1 MQGWFG
7 GQEMAGALVDV
18 LFGDTDPSG
27 RLPTT
32 VPVRMEHNPSFGN
45 FPGENAEVRY
55 GESIFVGYRWY
66 DARKLPVRFPFGHG
80 LSYSTF
86 EIGAPAIT
94 HGPSM
99 RVDVPVTNTGTR
111 RGAEVVQCYVAP
123 SESMLVRPPKE
134 LKAYAKVWLAP
145 GETKTVTLELDNR
158 AFSYWDPGAA
168 DWPELADRRA
178 RRERDG
184 AARERPAHR
193 RRVGDRA
200 RRLRHRHRPIGDRPR
215 PSGHGEHRGMTPL
228 GARSV
233 SLRLY
238 PHLDL
243 GATAVVEELRAQ
255 AALAAATGFDGV
267 MTSEHHGGF
276 AGYLPNPLQAAGWC
290 LEAMSSG
297 WAAAC
302 PLLLPLRPAAL
313 VAEEVAWLAARFPG
327 RVGVGVAAGALPADF
342 EIMETNLDD
351 LTARFASGL
360 SEMTRLLTDGDP
372 GGPLAGD
379 PAIAACAQKPVPVVS
394 AASSVTAAR
403 RAAQVGAGLLFDSL
417 STVDRCRT
425 LSDAYRAAG
434 GTAPCIL
441 IRRAWIGEAPRADM
455 DAQVGVYRSY
465 APGGAQQHWGG
476 DEQIAGTPAEVAA
489 GLVAV
494 LERAGAD
501 ALNVRVH
508 FPGVPPDVIREQIE
522 RLGRDVVGLVKEA
535 L

>member
-1 MQGWFG
+1 
-7 GQEMAGALVDV
+7 
-18 LFGDTDPSG
+18 
-27 RLPTT
+27 
-32 VPVRMEHNPSFGN
+32 
-45 FPGENAEVRY
+45 
-55 GESIFVGYRWY
+55 
-66 DARKLPVRFPFGHG
+66 
-80 LSYSTF
+80 
-86 EIGAPAIT
+86 
-94 HGPSM
+94 
-99 RVDVPVTNTGTR
+99 
-111 RGAEVVQCYVAP
+111 
-123 SESMLVRPPKE
+123 
-134 LKAYAKVWLAP
+134 
-145 GETKTVTLELDNR
+145 
-158 AFSYWDPGAA
+158 
-168 DWPELADRRA
+168 
-178 RRERDG
+178 
-184 AARERPAHR
+184 
-193 RRVGDRA
+193 
-200 RRLRHRHRPIGDRPR
+200 
-215 PSGHGEHRGMTPL
+215 MTPL

-243 GATAVVEELRAQ
+243 GATAIVEELRAQ
-255 AALAAATGFDGV
+255 AALAAAIGFDGV

-276 AGYLPNPLQAAGWC
+276 VGYLPNPLQAAGWC

-417 STVDRCRT
+417 STADRCRT

-434 GTAPCIL
+434 GSGPCIL
-441 IRRAWIGEAPRADM
+441 IRRAWIGEPPRADM
-455 DAQVGVYRSY
+455 DAQVDVYRSY
-465 APGGAQQHWGG
+465 AQGGAQQHWGG

-494 LERAGAD
+494 LGRAGAD

-508 FPGVPPDVIREQIE
+508 FPGVPPDVIREQVE

-535 L
+535 V